1 MKLRLNSVR
10 IFAAVSACALLSS
23 CLAFDDGV
31 YSSGVASG
39 GYYDDESAPYSGG
52 YYPPPYPSAYGSF
65 TTGYYHSGSI
75 HRDDDRREDHH
86 PHGDDG
92 RLDKDNLRITGGHL
106 GSKTQPQGAHSAEWY
121 RDHGYNLNRL
131 KVEDRDGT
139 PYRSSSSRSDSDS
152 HSRSS
157 KSDRDDDKPSRS
169 HSSRGDE
176 GHDGG
181 SKKR

>member
-1 MKLRLNSVR
+1 MKTSLNSAR
-10 IFAAVSACALLSS
+10 MFAIVSACALLSS
-23 CLAFDDGV
+23 CVAYDDGV
-31 YSSGVASG
+31 YSSGFASG

-75 HRDDDRREDHH
+75 HRDDDRREDDH

-106 GSKTQPQGAHSAEWY
+106 GSKTQPQGVHSAEWY
-121 RDHGYNLNRL
+121 RDRGYNLNRL